1 MHSSQ
6 ELSSSMFE
14 ISAEGRRVPLERLF
28 EGFGEHDRL
37 GVIVNRPCGAVGA
50 SALICATVTAFYDI
64 QRARGPDFFVYP
76 DYYLFHVGRPLGDH
90 GMLDVFPSRKEV
102 VVPEQPDAILD
113 AVNDRAIT
121 RLVVPAPEVEGAVA
135 PAEPAGPAEPTEP
148 AEPADSAAP
157 AERTAPAAGAAPP
170 EPAFDP
176 IALASARGRIAT
188 CLAYSPSG
196 RVTGGDVRIASNSVV
211 EGYVESILDP
221 ESHVAALRAG
231 DGQDRAYADSIEA
244 RRCEVAPELRRQ
256 IGEARRELLEDDR
269 PVETYGRI
277 TLDEALRSL
286 VGRVPAAASPAG

>member
-14 ISAEGRRVPLERLF
+14 ISAEGRPVRLEQLF
-28 EGFGEHDRL
+28 EDFGDQDRL

-50 SALICATVTAFYDI
+50 SALIAATVTAFYDI

-76 DYYLFHVGRPLGDH
+76 DYYLFHVGRALGDH

-102 VVPEQPDAILD
+102 VVPEEPDAVLD

-121 RLVVPAPEVEGAVA
+121 RLVVPASTP
-135 PAEPAGPAEPTEP
+135 PATGEH
-148 AEPADSAAP
+148 
-157 AERTAPAAGAAPP
+157 
-170 EPAFDP
+170 AFDP
-176 IALASARGRIAT
+176 VALASARGRIAT

-196 RVTGGDVRIASNSVV
+196 RVAGGEVRIASNPVV

-221 ESHVAALRAG
+221 ESHLAALRAG
-231 DGQDRAYADSIEA
+231 DDQDRAYADSIEA
-244 RRCEVAPELRRQ
+244 RRGEVAPELRTQ
-256 IGEARRELLEDDR
+256 IREARRELLEDGR

>member
-1 MHSSQ
+1 
-6 ELSSSMFE
+6 MFE
-14 ISAEGRRVPLERLF
+14 ISAEGRRVPLEQLF
-28 EGFGEHDRL
+28 EGFGEQDRL

-50 SALICATVTAFYDI
+50 SALISATVTAFYDI

-76 DYYLFHVGRPLGDH
+76 DYYLFHVGRALGDH

-102 VVPEQPDAILD
+102 VVPEEPDAILD

-121 RLVVPAPEVEGAVA
+121 RLVVPAPEVEGALP
-135 PAEPAGPAEPTEP
+135 PAEPAGPA
-148 AEPADSAAP
+148 AP
-157 AERTAPAAGAAPP
+157 AERSAPAAGAASPAAP

-176 IALASARGRIAT
+176 VALASARGRIAT

-196 RVTGGDVRIASNSVV
+196 RVTGGDVRIASNPVV

-244 RRCEVAPELRRQ
+244 RLGEVALELRTQ
-256 IGEARRELLEDDR
+256 IREARRELVEDDR